1 MKKLENEIASLEI
14 QKETLQNQFADASLS
29 AEDIKA
35 LAIEL
40 KTVEETLEVKTNEWL
55 ERSLETE

>member
-1 MKKLENEIASLEI
+1 LEI
-14 QKETLQNQFADASLS
+14 QKEALQNQFTDASLS

-40 KTVEETLEVKTNEWL
+40 KAVEETLEVKTNEWL